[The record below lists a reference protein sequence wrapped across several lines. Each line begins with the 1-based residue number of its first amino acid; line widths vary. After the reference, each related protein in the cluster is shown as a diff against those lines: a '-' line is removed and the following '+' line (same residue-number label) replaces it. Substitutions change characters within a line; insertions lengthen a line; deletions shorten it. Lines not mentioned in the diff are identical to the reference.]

1 MIRRFTICAC
11 AALAILTGR
20 PDAMAAR
27 QKGGPVETGPGTAAA
42 ARKFLAGR
50 WSLVSFEVLPPGQA
64 PLRVNGSGAL
74 VYDAFGNLDVEIR
87 VDEATASV
95 LDRAGISSTRGRISI
110 SGRTAIDMQARTLT
124 YFFAGHAP
132 LGAPSGPLALNRPRY
147 WQVAGNMLTLTTRG
161 DDGQP
166 LSVARW
172 HKSPAHAP

>member
-20 PDAMAAR
+20 TDAMAAR

-42 ARKFLAGR
+42 ARKFLEGR

-64 PLRVNGSGAL
+64 PLRVNGSGTL
-74 VYDAFGNLDVEIR
+74 VYDAFGQSRCRDP
-87 VDEATASV
+87 
-95 LDRAGISSTRGRISI
+95 RGR
-110 SGRTAIDMQARTLT
+110 GNRQRA
-124 YFFAGHAP
+124 
-132 LGAPSGPLALNRPRY
+132 RPRY
-147 WQVAGNMLTLTTRG
+147 WQVADNILTLTTRG

-172 HKSPAHAP
+172 QKSTAHAP

>member
-42 ARKFLAGR
+42 ARKFLA
-50 WSLVSFEVLPPGQA
+50 
-64 PLRVNGSGAL
+64 
-74 VYDAFGNLDVEIR
+74 
-87 VDEATASV
+87 ASV

-147 WQVAGNMLTLTTRG
+147 WQVAGKMLTLTTRG